1 MYLTKQKGYGR
12 GKNRYQLWKRRPTK
26 SLFAGPRTVHW
37 LGEDAENTIIF
48 CPQLI
53 ERHTNVYLKPG
64 EIREVKSITFEFEE
78 INHA

>member
-12 GKNRYQLWKRRPTK
+12 VGNYYQLWKTRPTK
-26 SLFAGPRTVHW
+26 TTFGRSILWCGDGF
-37 LGEDAENTIIF
+37 LELF

-64 EIREVKSITFEFEE
+64 EIRKVKSITFEFE
-78 INHA
+78 AGAAV